1 MNMSQIKNEK
11 QYKAM
16 MARIDEIFLSTDEN
30 TPADDPRLLELDLLS
45 SLVEE
50 YEQEH
55 FPIETPS
62 LPATMNAR
70 LAENNWSQKEMAT
83 ILGITAPRLSAILS
97 GKVNPTYEQARVISS
112 RLNIDPAIVLA
123 V

>member
-1 MNMSQIKNEK
+1 MAQITSEQ

-16 MARIDEIFLSTDEN
+16 MARIDEIFFDTDEN

-50 YEQEH
+50 YEKEH
-55 FPIETPS
+55 FPIEAPS
-62 LPATMNAR
+62 LIDTMKAR
-70 LAENNWSQKEMAT
+70 LQENNWTQKELAA
-83 ILGITAPRLSAILS
+83 ILGITAARLNAILA
-97 GKVNPTYEQARVISS
+97 GKCNPTYEQARTIST
-112 RLNIDPAIVLA
+112 RLDIDPSIVLA

>member
-1 MNMSQIKNEK
+1 MSKIKNEK
-11 QYKAM
+11 QYKALLS
-16 MARIDEIFLSTDEN
+16 RIDEIFFATDEN

-45 SLVEE
+45 ALVEE
-50 YEQEH
+50 YEKEH
-55 FPIETPS
+55 FPIEIPS
-62 LPATMNAR
+62 LPAVMNER
-70 LAENNWSQKEMAT
+70 LTENEWSQKEMAV

-97 GKVNPTYEQARVISS
+97 GKVHPTYEQARVISS

>member
-1 MNMSQIKNEK
+1 MSQIKNEK

-16 MARIDEIFLSTDEN
+16 MARIDEIFFATDEN
-30 TPADDPRLLELDLLS
+30 TPADDPRLLELDILS
-45 SLVEE
+45 SLIEE
-50 YEQEH
+50 YEKEN

-62 LPATMNAR
+62 LSATLNTR
-70 LAENNWSQKEMAT
+70 LVDNNWSQKEMAA

-97 GKVNPTYEQARVISS
+97 GKANPTYEQARVISS

>member
-1 MNMSQIKNEK
+1 
-11 QYKAM
+11 M
-16 MARIDEIFLSTDEN
+16 MARIDELFFATDEN

-55 FPIETPS
+55 YPIESPS
-62 LPATMNAR
+62 LSATLNAR
-70 LAENNWSQKEMAT
+70 LVENNWSQKELASF
-83 ILGITAPRLSAILS
+83 LGITAPRLSAILN
-97 GKVNPTYEQARVISS
+97 GKANPTFEQARVIAS
-112 RLNIDPAIVLA
+112 RLDIDPAIVLA

>member
-1 MNMSQIKNEK
+1 MSQIKNEK

-16 MARIDEIFLSTDEN
+16 MARIDEIFFVTDEN
-30 TPADDPRLLELDLLS
+30 TPADDPRLLELDVLS

-50 YEQEH
+50 YEKEH

-62 LPATMNAR
+62 LSATIISR
-70 LAENNWSQKEMAT
+70 LAENNWSQKELAVM
-83 ILGITAPRLSAILS
+83 LGITAPRLSAILS
-97 GKVNPTYEQARVISS
+97 GKANPTYEQARIISS
-112 RLNIDPAIVLA
+112 RLDIDPAIVLA

>member
-1 MNMSQIKNEK
+1 MSKIKNEK
-11 QYKAM
+11 QYKALLS
-16 MARIDEIFLSTDEN
+16 RIDEIFFATDEN

-45 SLVEE
+45 ALVEE
-50 YEQEH
+50 YEKEH

-62 LPATMNAR
+62 LPAVMNER
-70 LAENNWSQKEMAT
+70 LTENEWSQKEMAV

-97 GKVNPTYEQARVISS
+97 GKVHPTYEQARVISS

>member
-1 MNMSQIKNEK
+1 MAQIKDEK

-16 MARIDEIFLSTDEN
+16 MTRIDQLFFETDEN
-30 TPADDPRLLELDLLS
+30 TPADDPRLQELELLS
-45 SLVEE
+45 ALVEE

-55 FPIETPS
+55 FPIEMPS
-62 LPATMNAR
+62 LSSTMNAR
-70 LAENNWSQKEMAT
+70 LAENNWSQKEMAA
-83 ILGITAPRLSAILS
+83 ILGMTAPRLSAVLS
-97 GKVNPTYEQARVISS
+97 GKANPTFEQARIISS